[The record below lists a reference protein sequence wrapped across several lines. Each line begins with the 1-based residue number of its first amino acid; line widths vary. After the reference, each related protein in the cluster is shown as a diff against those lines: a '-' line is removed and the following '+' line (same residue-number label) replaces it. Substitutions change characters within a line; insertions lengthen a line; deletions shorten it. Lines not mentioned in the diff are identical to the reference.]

1 MWSWATSKN
10 DQRMQLV
17 VQLVY
22 RPDVAYGASYAGRR
36 VESSMAFRI
45 AVLATGGTIGGQVL
59 GVGSGEVAP
68 HPRQVLTV
76 SARKGASVALTG

>member
-1 MWSWATSKN
+1 
-10 DQRMQLV
+10 
-17 VQLVY
+17 
-22 RPDVAYGASYAGRR
+22 
-36 VESSMAFRI
+36 MAFRI